1 MNAPD
6 VDPRKLTFSQAQ
18 GLEELPG
25 PLALGELPQ
34 EIRNRVWDV
43 FYRTTHE
50 NSAVPRG
57 SFDSVVYGPWETVL
71 WDLHVRFF
79 VQPADEFSVLVS
91 DVCDKNKS
99 FLLGDT
105 PYNKVFDFLQHV
117 MRHLNCPR
125 EFLSGIIA
133 VFEECPLAYV
143 VDINGPPTIYPAV
156 TPEEGEA
163 IKAAQLNLQRERQD
177 AASGHFREAAKHLA
191 EGKWR
196 DSVRE
201 SITAV
206 ESVAKSLGTEGTT
219 LGSVLKKLDQRWR
232 IHPALH
238 GALSKLYGW
247 TSDEDN
253 VRHGAGTVDGGTEV
267 DREEAVFMIGV
278 CASFCSYLLGKQR
291 KLAESSSPSRSRSR

>member
-1 MNAPD
+1 MGD
-6 VDPRKLTFSQAQ
+6 C
-18 GLEELPG
+18 
-25 PLALGELPQ
+25 ALGLACAILRPTGRRVQRSCFGRVRQ
-34 EIRNRVWDV
+34 EQVFLARRHAIQQGIRFSPTRDATPRLSARVS
-43 FYRTTHE
+43 FRHHCGLRG
-50 NSAVPRG
+50 NVPW
-57 SFDSVVYGPWETVL
+57 P
-71 WDLHVRFF
+71 
-79 VQPADEFSVLVS
+79 
-91 DVCDKNKS
+91 
-99 FLLGDT
+99 
-105 PYNKVFDFLQHV
+105 
-117 MRHLNCPR
+117 M
-125 EFLSGIIA
+125 LST
-133 VFEECPLAYV
+133 LT
-143 VDINGPPTIYPAV
+143 GPPTIYPAV

-291 KLAESSSPSRSRSR
+291 KLAESRQPESES